1 MKDIRA
7 TLQREIETGV
17 LRPGTSLDER
27 ALAARFDVSRT
38 PIREALQQLAVRD
51 LIRIAPRQGIT
62 VTRLSISRL
71 REVLETVA
79 ELEITCARLAAKR
92 VDAELKT
99 NLQAGLKACET
110 AIAKNIPEQ
119 YRGANERFHEAIYE
133 GCRNSF
139 LVEQIR
145 AARSLV
151 QRYRMRDFQS
161 QAQLKV
167 SLADHIAIAKGISNG
182 DESAAADAM
191 RQHLPIGTSGFSEFI
206 ANIPP
211 VYFDAPEQEANVKE
225 TV

>member
-1 MKDIRA
+1 MRDIRL

-38 PIREALQQLAVRD
+38 PIREALQYLALRD
-51 LIRIAPRQGIT
+51 LIKIAPRQGIT

-79 ELEITCARLAAKR
+79 ELEVTCARLAAKR
-92 VDAELKT
+92 VDALLQE
-99 NLQAGLKACET
+99 NLQAGLHACEK
-110 AIAKNIPEQ
+110 AIADNAPEQ
-119 YRGANERFHEAIYE
+119 YRAANSQFHDAIYE

-151 QRYRMRDFQS
+151 QRYRVRDFQTV
-161 QAQLKV
+161 AQLRV
-167 SLADHIAIAKGISNG
+167 SLADHIAIAKGIAAG
-182 DESAAADAM
+182 DELAAAQAM
-191 RQHLPIGTSGFSEFI
+191 RHHLPIGSSGFSEFI

-211 VYFDAPEQEANVKE
+211 AYFDTPEHDVTLKE

>member
-1 MKDIRA
+1 LKEIHA
-7 TLQREIETGV
+7 TLQHEIETGV
-17 LRPGTSLDER
+17 LRPGTTLDER
-27 ALAARFDVSRT
+27 ALAVRFDVSRT

-79 ELEITCARLAAKR
+79 ELEVTCARLAAKR
-92 VDAELKT
+92 VDSSLKK
-99 NLQAGLKACET
+99 NLDIGLKACEA
-110 AIAKNIPEQ
+110 AISKNVPEQ
-119 YRGANERFHEAIYE
+119 YRAANERFHNAIYE
-133 GCRNSF
+133 GSRNSY

-151 QRYRMRDFQS
+151 QRYRMRDFQTI
-161 QAQLKV
+161 AQLKV
-167 SLADHIAIAKGISNG
+167 SLADHIAIAKCISNG
-182 DESAAADAM
+182 DENAAADAM
-191 RQHLPIGTSGFSEFI
+191 RRHLPIGSSGFSEFI

-211 VYFDAPEQEANVKE
+211 SYFDAPQQEVNVKE

>member
-1 MKDIRA
+1 VKDIHA

-17 LRPGTSLDER
+17 LRPGTTLDER

-79 ELEITCARLAAKR
+79 ELEVTCARLAAKR
-92 VDAELKT
+92 VDAELIK
-99 NLQAGLKACET
+99 NLQAGLKACEA
-110 AIAKNIPEQ
+110 AIGKNIPEQ
-119 YRGANERFHEAIYE
+119 YRAANERFHGAIYD

-161 QAQLKV
+161 LVQLQV

-182 DESAAADAM
+182 DEIAAADAM
-191 RQHLPIGTSGFSEFI
+191 RRHLPIGSSGFSEFI
-206 ANIPP
+206 ANIPSA
-211 VYFDAPEQEANVKE
+211 YFDAPEQDVNVKE